1 MITSIKREFNL
12 FPNIVGIVT
21 TDNLATITT
30 AGYFASQLAAVE
42 LLNNGVWQ
50 WEIEDLIVI
59 YYSANQIGFFTYNST
74 TDAFVALAANGGLSN
89 TLSSAFLFIGNG
101 SNVAT
106 GVALSGDATITNAGV
121 MTIAANAITTAK
133 ILDANVTLAKLAAGI
148 TPSHIVKYAGAH
160 ADGGGSATI
169 TITVTGM
176 LVTDLP
182 FVQISASTNAV
193 SVQKVTATAN
203 TITVLLSGD
212 PGAASSLNY
221 QVLRAAA

>member
-30 AGYFASQLAAVE
+30 AGYFSTQESEVE

-50 WEIEDLIVI
+50 WENEDIVLI
-59 YYSANQIGFFTYNST
+59 YYSSAQIGFFTYNAST
-74 TDAFVALAANGGLSN
+74 DTFVSLAANGGLSN
-89 TLSSAFLFIGNG
+89 TLSSGFLFVGNA

-106 GVALSGDATITNAGV
+106 GVALSGDATISNAGAL
-121 MTIAANAITTAK
+121 TIATNAITTAK
-133 ILDANVTLAKLAAGI
+133 INAAAVTLAKLATGI
-148 TPSHIVKYAGAH
+148 APSHIVKFGGTNSN
-160 ADGGGSATI
+160 GGGSATI

-176 LVTDLP
+176 LSTDLP
-182 FVQISASTNAV
+182 FVQIQASTNAV
-193 SVQKVTATAN
+193 TVQKVTPTAN

-212 PGAASSLNY
+212 PGAATTLSY
-221 QVLRAAA
+221 QVLRAAS